1 MCVCVCVRERER
13 EREREKGYV
22 STIAHFPRS
31 KELIVKAIHDNDFLR
46 NLEKVQISE
55 IVDCMFQR
63 EFGQGQF
70 ICREGGVG
78 TQLYVIAGMLN
89 VLRIQYHCT
98 VQLWKW
104 PLTCVQ

>member
-1 MCVCVCVRERER
+1 MCERER
-13 EREREKGYV
+13 EREISDGFQL
-22 STIAHFPRS
+22 SIILFFRS

-78 TQLYVIAGMLN
+78 TQLYVIAGTRVHILLYMCMYIN
-89 VLRIQYHCT
+89 G
-98 VQLWKW
+98 
-104 PLTCVQ
+104 

>member
-1 MCVCVCVRERER
+1 MRERER
-13 EREREKGYV
+13 EIWGGEKEYV
-22 STIAHFPRS
+22 NQKIHPIITYLLRS
-31 KELIVKAIHDNDFLR
+31 KELIIKAIHDNDFLR

-78 TQLYVIAGMLN
+78 TQLYVIAG
-89 VLRIQYHCT
+89 T
-98 VQLWKW
+98 
-104 PLTCVQ
+104 